1 MKKLIPVILMVLGL
15 VGGGA
20 AGIMLQKPATPAE
33 CPPDD
38 EHCEAV
44 APEAD
49 HAGEPEAGDH
59 GETADAG
66 EDAGG
71 DHGDEAVASIEY
83 FALQRQMI
91 VPIVDQDRVVSLM
104 VLSLSLEV
112 SAGNTTVVY
121 DREPKLR
128 DAFLQVL
135 FRHANTGGFDG
146 AFTTGEKM
154 SDLRHALDGAA
165 HEVLGDIVHQVLVTE
180 ILRQDV

>member
-20 AGIMLQKPATPAE
+20 AGILLQKPVAPAE
-33 CPPDD
+33 CPPED
-38 EHCEAV
+38 EHCEL
-44 APEAD
+44 APEAG
-49 HAGEPEAGDH
+49 HTGEQESADH
-59 GETADAG
+59 GETAETG
-66 EDAGG
+66 EGSHD
-71 DHGDEAVASIEY
+71 GDEAMASIEY

-91 VPIVDQDRVVSLM
+91 VPIVDHDRVVSLM

-154 SDLRHALDGAA
+154 SDLRSALDGAA

-180 ILRQDV
+180 ILRQEV